1 MKKEHTTNTFSKGLM
16 MDLNPIVTP
25 NDVLVNCLNGTLLTY
40 QGNENAL
47 QNDMGNGRVDLA
59 YLPEGYVP
67 MGTAEFGG
75 IIYIVSYNPLTDKCQ
90 IGSFPSP
97 ERNISSSEISD
108 LNVVVS
114 NDQFCKKTEKDED
127 VYYITNG
134 ILKVKLFDKQL
145 NPGDKFYIY
154 STNKGITT
162 FKDSISDVETG
173 SFSVDQNPKNVTIHI
188 VSISEDGKITYL
200 DSNLK
205 WNSTLGYYISD
216 LTDKGLEKD
225 IDEKRTLASTAYNV
239 FRSKISG
246 ELALLFELKMIDSYS
261 LTWDAEVENNDGT
274 TYSVK
279 DYDKVATIYFDT
291 NWTSSHS
298 KINAYALYCSET
310 EGLKSSE
317 KIEFSR
323 ATTDLDENVDY
334 KDNGWVYKKTWEDTE
349 EKKRTNDGSDPSIK
363 FKIGKAYYNS
373 KGANEQT
380 LTYNVIPAMSFGNIN
395 YLKISN
401 SINLKEL
408 GSGTIELFEW
418 RYYIDT
424 TTLRLNWGLN
434 AYPERGKKI
443 FRIDFEFISFE
454 NVEEYFNDIEYFDT
468 YIIYS
473 IRDKD
478 SYAGSYQELFE
489 FGSTSKFTRNAD
501 ALIKNNLYLV
511 CIDIIYDKSSKSF
524 DDKTLEHRRLYRW
537 LYTTNQWNQEFID
550 DKISDFN
557 ELTLDD
563 VFTLEQKEKVVDS
576 IASSSSDYHPNLLWQ
591 TYPEIDYPA
600 MGIKVS
606 TVNYEKNKE
615 TIINNTNVKVTYE
628 IQPSN
633 QTELF
638 KFDDTNIKYANKIS
652 DKEITLSN
660 NDVYRGQPYEGGLDP
675 VASRYIED
683 LDETSVTD
691 DIIIHTIDIA
701 KSVTKGGISDDNNDD
716 VIDLFNVYLSS
727 DETTTNY
734 LNLGVKGAIFSRIS
748 AQIPSDPKEVPFSQ
762 TIRPILRTSKDI
774 ERLGFVINST
784 EESTKGSYTYGYHTK
799 NLFYS
804 HWFNHSGRPFG
815 FDFMGVNL
823 RNIQDVDNTH
833 YVDSE
838 RSKSDD
844 GWGDNPHAS
853 TYWDAANCY
862 TKYLNQWMY
871 ATDCPFAIMQY
882 ISYETGNG
890 GRPKDCSLQLGTNHE
905 EVCSSTTHATYG
917 ATYGLWVRLDNDYYI
932 PINAFWQKVQDGSVK
947 SFYEQGTG
955 QQYKVT
961 FHPKTLSEIAKELM
975 IFLAQVYYVDTDEH
989 KESYYLVNDI
999 FYKKDYTETWKF
1011 NVESTIDF
1019 KTDITNNT
1027 MNYCINLVNDNG
1039 KINLGT
1045 FYNLLKDK
1053 GINLNNLT
1061 YHNED
1066 KLNLKFSI
1074 PVSHTF
1080 NLNVQDLQSE
1090 YLISKEVLVES
1101 MYYLA
1106 TQTQGIIGKTLNSN
1120 YLYVCTDYDTT
1131 NPQFAKLTKDTS
1143 DNIIIKDTSL
1153 GKRATMDVFLI
1164 SFPENIEKP
1173 EKLDICD
1180 ALIWKSQ
1187 KLYFSKD
1194 LLVDS
1199 SKSQITYRYNTEGG
1213 FFQTDSNSKF
1223 PFYIGEALNYN

>member
-25 NDVLVNCLNGTLLTY
+25 NDVLVNCLNGTLITY

-47 QNDMGNGRVDLA
+47 QNDMGNGRVNLA

-108 LNVVVS
+108 LNVVVN
-114 NDQFCKKTEKDED
+114 NDQFHRETEKKSG

-154 STNKGITT
+154 STNEGIKT
-162 FKDSISDVETG
+162 FKDSISDVGTK
-173 SFSVDQNPKNVTIHI
+173 SSSVDQNPKNVTIHV

-200 DSNLK
+200 DNNLK
-205 WNSTLGYYISD
+205 WNSDLNYYISD
-216 LTDKGLEKD
+216 LINKNPEKD
-225 IDEKRTLASTAYNV
+225 IDDKRTLASTAYNV
-239 FRSKISG
+239 FRSKVSG

-261 LTWDAEVENNDGT
+261 LTWDADVENNTDST
-274 TYSVK
+274 IP
-279 DYDKVATIYFDT
+279 YDKVATIYFDT
-291 NWTSSHS
+291 NWTSSHN
-298 KINAYALYCSET
+298 KINTYALYCNET

-317 KIEFSR
+317 KAKFSR
-323 ATTDLDENVDY
+323 TSKESDENVDY
-334 KDNGWVYKKTWEDTE
+334 KDNGWVYKKAWEGE
-349 EKKRTNDGSDPSIK
+349 GKEGRTNDGSDPSIK
-363 FKIGKAYYNS
+363 FEIGKAYYNS
-373 KGANEQT
+373 EETNEQT

-408 GSGTIELFEW
+408 GSGIIELFEW

-434 AYPERGKKI
+434 AYPEKGKKI
-443 FRIDFEFISFE
+443 FGIDFKFISFE
-454 NVEEYFNDIEYFDT
+454 NVEEYFKDTSEFDT

-473 IRDKD
+473 IRDKN

-489 FGSTSKFTRNAD
+489 FGSTSKFTRD
-501 ALIKNNLYLV
+501 TLVKNNLYLV
-511 CIDIIYDKSSKSF
+511 CIDVIYDKSSKSS

-557 ELTLDD
+557 ELTLDN

-576 IASSSSDYHPNLLWQ
+576 IASSSSDYHPQLLWQ
-591 TYPEIDYPA
+591 TYPDSEYAYPA

-606 TVNYEKNKE
+606 TVNYEKNKK
-615 TIINNTNVKVTYE
+615 TIIDNTNVKVTYE
-628 IQPSN
+628 IQPSS

-638 KFDDTNIKYANKIS
+638 KFDDTNIKYTNEIS
-652 DKEITLSN
+652 GKEITLSN
-660 NDVYRGQPYEGGLDP
+660 NDVYRNQPYEDDLDP

-683 LDETSVTD
+683 LNETTVKD
-691 DIIIHTIDIA
+691 DTITGTIDIA
-701 KSVTKGGISDDNNDD
+701 KSVTEGGIESGNDNDD
-716 VIDLFNVYLSS
+716 IRDLFNVYLSN
-727 DETTTNY
+727 DETNTNY

-748 AQIPSDPKEVPFSQ
+748 AQIPTTPKEVPFNQ
-762 TIRPILRTSKDI
+762 TVRPILRTSKDI
-774 ERLGFVINST
+774 GDLGFVINST
-784 EESTKGSYTYGYHTK
+784 EKSTKSTYLYGCHTK

-804 HWFNHSGRPFG
+804 HWFNHAGDPFG
-815 FDFMGVNL
+815 FDFMDVDL
-823 RNIQDVDNTH
+823 RNIQDINNTH
-833 YVDSE
+833 YVDSDQ
-838 RSKSDD
+838 SGSDKD
-844 GWGDNPHAS
+844 WGDAPHGG
-853 TYWDAANCY
+853 TYWDVANCY
-862 TKYLNQWMY
+862 TKYLSQWMY
-871 ATDCPFAIMQY
+871 ATGCPFIIMQY
-882 ISYETGNG
+882 ISYETGKG
-890 GRPKDCSLQLGTNHE
+890 GRPKDCSLQLGTKPME
-905 EVCSSTTHATYG
+905 ICSSTTHANDG

-932 PINAFWQKVQDGSVK
+932 PINAFWQKVQDGSVQ
-947 SFYEQGTG
+947 SFYEQSTG
-955 QQYKVT
+955 QNYKVT
-961 FHPKTLSEIAKELM
+961 FHPKTLSEIAYNLM
-975 IFLAQVYYVDTDEH
+975 KFLAQVYYVDTDEH
-989 KESYYLVNDI
+989 KESYYLVDDI

-1027 MNYCINLVNDNG
+1027 MNYCINLVNDNS
-1039 KINLGT
+1039 KINLGE
-1045 FYNLLKDK
+1045 FYNSLKDK

-1061 YHNED
+1061 YHNNDE
-1066 KLNLKFSI
+1066 LNLKFSI

-1090 YLISKEVLVES
+1090 YLASKEVLVES

-1106 TQTQGIIGKTLNSN
+1106 TQTQGIRGKTLNSN

-1131 NPQFAKLTKDTS
+1131 NPQFTKLTKDTS
-1143 DNIIIKDTSL
+1143 DNIIIEETRL
-1153 GKRATMDVFLI
+1153 GKCATMDVFI
-1164 SFPENIEKP
+1164 ITFPDNIEKSK
-1173 EKLDICD
+1173 KLDICD
-1180 ALIWKSQ
+1180 GLVWKNQ

-1199 SKSQITYRYNTEGG
+1199 SKSQITYRYATDGG